1 MGLPTDFSFPD
12 PSEEADPATRAA
24 VESWNAIAKL
34 FLSQQRHRDE
44 VASELGLNMS
54 EMIPLFHLN
63 PAAGISQREL
73 AHEWSCDPSW
83 VTNRI
88 DRLEELG
95 LAERKVSPTDR
106 RVKEVWLTD
115 EGRARR
121 AQGMLGFAKPPAVLM
136 SLSASDLKSLA
147 RIMSKVDHAAA
158 AEA

>member
-34 FLSQQRHRDE
+34 FLSQQRHRDV
-44 VASELGLNMS
+44 VAAELGLNMS
-54 EMIPLFHLN
+54 EMIPLFHLD

-73 AHEWSCDPSW
+73 AQEWSCDPSW

-121 AQGMLGFAKPPAVLM
+121 AKGMLGFAKPPEVLM
-136 SLSASDLKSLA
+136 SLPASDLKSLA
-147 RIMSKVDHAAA
+147 RIMSKVDRAAA

>member
-1 MGLPTDFSFPD
+1 MGFPTDFSFPD
-12 PSEEADPATRAA
+12 RSEEADPAMRAA

-34 FLSQQRHRDE
+34 FLSQQRHRDV
-44 VASELGLNMS
+44 VAAELGLNMT
-54 EMIPLFHLN
+54 EMIPLFHLD
-63 PAAGISQREL
+63 PQGGISQREL
-73 AHEWSCDPSW
+73 AQEWSCDPSW

-121 AQGMLGFAKPPAVLM
+121 AKGMAGFGKPPAELL
-136 SLSASDLKSLA
+136 SLPATDLKALA
-147 RIMSKVDHAAA
+147 QIMTKVDQAAA
-158 AEA
+158 LEA